1 MPKVWEQE
9 GFRFIIY
16 PDDHVPSHIHVIKA
30 GEEVVI
36 ELGNENEPP
45 DFRENRGMRTKDAVR
60 ALEICY
66 ELQDQFRSEWKR
78 IHGQEDR

>member
-36 ELGNENEPP
+36 DLGSEYEPP
-45 DFRENRGMRTKDAVR
+45 DFRENRGMRTRDAIR

-66 ELQDQFRSEWKR
+66 EMQDHLLSEWRR
-78 IHGQEDR
+78 IHG

>member
-1 MPKVWEQE
+1 MPKVWEQN

-16 PDDHVPSHIHVIKA
+16 PDDHTPSHVHVKKA

-36 ELGNENEPP
+36 ELGSEDEPP
-45 DFRENRGMRTKDAVR
+45 DFRENRGMRDRDAIK

-66 ELQDQFRSEWKR
+66 EQQEHLLSEWRR
-78 IHGQEDR
+78 IHG